1 MAEVRIH
8 EVGCSGRVVTMTM
21 PVSRHDRSLWRCAS
35 RFLADER
42 GQDLIE
48 YALLTGAVGLVG
60 VSAWSSIGSGIGTAY
75 TGWDTGVQ
83 NIWEP
88 PNPSGP

>member
-1 MAEVRIH
+1 MCRPWWESTR
-8 EVGCSGRVVTMTM
+8 E
-21 PVSRHDRSLWRCAS
+21 PSRGLCGFVCRL
-35 RFLADER
+35 LTDER

-60 VSAWSSIGSGIGTAY
+60 VSAWNAIGGGIGTAY